1 MKRPDRPI
9 RFLTALLLFLPA
21 AFTVAQERPGSTQ
34 PSNSIFQRPPK
45 KDPEEIIKRAIDAYG
60 GTAYLSVRT
69 VTGRGL
75 FTAFRDGISQI
86 PATFVDYIVYPD
98 RERTEFR
105 ASKTLMIQT
114 NVGDQ
119 GWVFDGAVL
128 TIKDQKPE
136 QIEDFKFGVKTGI
149 DYLLRG
155 SWRKE
160 GGKISYV
167 GRREAGLAKRNET
180 IRLEYPNGF
189 WVEYEFGAQ
198 DNLPAKVIYLRK
210 RKNPDTGLEEE
221 YNEEDRLAKPI
232 TVQGITSAWVI
243 DHFINTRQVSRVAYE
258 SIEFNKPV
266 ADALFAKPLTVKGL
280 K

>member
-75 FTAFRDGISQI
+75 FTTFRDGISQI

-105 ASKTLMIQT
+105 ASKTLMIQS

-155 SWRKE
+155 NWRKE
-160 GGKISYV
+160 GGKLSYV

-198 DNLPAKVIYLRK
+198 DNLPANIYLRK

-243 DHFINTRQVSRVAYE
+243 DHLINTRQISRVAYE